1 MGQRKKIFS
10 NYSFIFACGL
20 AFVGAAFAIG
30 GLFVSKNNQVAQ
42 EALATDAVSYMAWD
56 ESSKS
61 VKSVEGGCT
70 DFTILDNTMTSLE
83 DGKWYVVNSEVE
95 INDRISVSG
104 TANLILCDGSKL
116 TAKKGLGLND
126 SANINIFAQ
135 SIGENAGILIAGGEN
150 ISNNIAAIGGNDE
163 KAAGNITIHGGK
175 ITATG
180 RERAAGIGSGYYDTV
195 GAITINGG
203 VITATGGQYAVGI
216 GAGNRATA
224 GAITINGGAITATGG
239 EAAAGIGSGYGATVG
254 AITINGGAITAT
266 GGKYAAGIGGGN
278 GESNCE
284 SIAINGGAITA
295 TGGENAAGI
304 GGAEGG
310 ECGNITISN
319 QVTSLTA
326 TKGSGAYDAI
336 GRGNYGSYGTVTVCG
351 VTNYI
356 SESPFTAQ
364 TITYNLNGGEFTGGF
379 PGIYMTGAEVTLPTN
394 ITKEN
399 HTFIGWYDNL
409 ELTGDSVTA
418 ISSTDSG
425 DKVFWA
431 KWVENIPYYA
441 WDEDSQ
447 TVKAVPGG
455 CSEYTVLESN
465 TTSWTDGWYVLN
477 SNVSFDDFDEPIT
490 INGNDVNLILMDGC
504 TLTVNSYIAVN
515 SGNTLNIYSQ
525 SGGTGALNVTENERG
540 SNAGIGGGYNGTGG
554 NVTIHGGNITA
565 NGSHG
570 AGIGGGYNGN
580 GGNVTIYGGN
590 ITANGGSHGAGI
602 GSGNSYNGNGGT
614 VTVYGGNITANGG
627 SEAAGI
633 GGGHDADGGTVTVYG
648 GNIIANGGE
657 YGAGIGGGANGDE
670 GTVNILGGTV
680 VANGGSEAVGIGGG
694 QGGAP
699 GTLIIADSLNLFNPY
714 LVEKV
719 DDDYARSVNMAVTSA
734 ATVTFNTNGGTINSG
749 AFNVYGEGIVT
760 PLPTNVTRTNYSFG
774 GWWDNATFAGEPVTE
789 ILPGDSG
796 AKSYYARWYPVG
808 YYLVGS
814 VTDGKVVE
822 DYLMTKNTAVTD
834 TDEYYYEKKLT
845 AGATIKAIHGTVVYG
860 EDGSVDAT
868 YPTSGDSYTIPEDG
882 FYRIYLRPN
891 ADGGD
896 GWFQNTLLAKRLYT
910 QVNGVNYHSLA
921 EAYNVV
927 SANGTIKLV
936 DDLDLTGADSFEV
949 TKNIKLDLNGFIL
962 DITTSGDAKIIAKS
976 GAVITVKDTSETVGG
991 VKGSF
996 GVDVEKK
1003 SYISL
1008 EHCRLDISEPT
1019 VKADLVINRLASG
1032 SVVRNINAG
1041 NPDADGFISL
1051 VRTGTDQEFADDVTE
1066 LIDAIGVVEPT
1077 VASKSLIDYARERYE
1092 ALTSAQ
1098 KELVPAEKYTALSK
1112 AESDYIDFVKS
1123 TINSIPAVGS
1133 IVLSDEPAIQNA
1145 RTIYDALRSSEK
1157 TAFPVE
1163 TYEKLTASE
1172 TDIVD
1177 LKTAKAVEDM
1187 IDALPETILF
1197 EHDDAVNRASV
1208 RYNALTDYQKGKI
1221 PAAALSKLQ
1230 AALTKMAD
1238 WKAANFVISEING
1251 LPASENIVIGNKSRI
1266 DSARNNY
1273 NALTQDQ
1280 KDKVP
1285 GSVLDKLVAAEHAY
1299 AIVKADND
1307 VADVVEVTI
1316 SKIGKIERTEEFA
1329 NKLANARSDYDAL
1342 TEKQKA
1348 LVENYSTLVFLENN
1362 YAQYLTHSNAVID
1375 KINAIGTVENT
1386 EECKENIDKAREAF
1400 EGLYDEEK
1408 AFVTNYTTL
1417 ENAEAAYAAYSE
1429 TENVA
1434 KIGDVNYTDILTA
1447 FNAAK
1452 KGETVTLLKDVD
1464 LSDKVA
1470 GYITLRRDITID
1482 LNGHVL
1488 NVATAPYSYVLWA
1501 SDGATIRLDNSV
1513 PEKGGIKGML
1523 GADNTTGAKYTLANC
1538 FLTLTKANIEE
1549 RSASIAVAE
1558 GYVAKDLNNGRS
1570 SVNGYVSNVHIFGD
1584 RDYADDVDTLIRAIG
1599 KFEYT
1604 DACHGLIV
1612 AAREAYYLL
1621 TPEQKALVRYLS
1633 LLQDAEKQ
1641 YASFVANDIETL
1653 IDDEI
1658 TIADKY
1664 NIEKASAEFEGMTEA
1679 EKTYVPAATVTKLN
1693 DAKTALAE
1701 IMEHYTGDDDCTHS
1715 LANVTSTVTSKSE
1728 IKDYAYASDDAA
1740 YSSIGRRVNFPQ
1752 IPNWTIT
1759 PGNAT
1764 ITVTFELPTA
1774 QEVEV
1779 WWRFEYQGGYHTAR
1793 ATITHNS
1800 DSPIVYNLTDSSWK
1814 IDRYYC
1820 EAGTK
1825 VFTYRLDVDKTNWKE
1840 IPQGRNFYVVPK
1852 CISTFDENGICSLCG
1867 TKCLHERIG
1876 RFYDDLIDEYHFGCR
1891 DCHRKIDIATLP
1903 YEQEISFD
1911 LARQAYETL
1920 TVAQKNKFCSSDLF
1934 KLEAHEML
1942 RNVQSTE
1949 EKNINDAKLA
1959 FKVSSL
1965 INGLPA
1971 VANVT
1976 LLHKDDIETAR
1987 VAYDALTDAQKAY
2000 VTSDTLS
2007 ILTNVETKYNQI
2019 KTAAENQEVTDV
2031 INLINSL
2038 PDLDNISFE
2047 NRHLIEQARYAY
2059 NLLTDAQKTNVTNL
2073 TTLTNAE
2080 IRGERESWTDNITL
2094 EKGTYIFVSATD
2106 STKAIINYDGSTIKV
2121 AYYNSETINNNF
2133 PDNRAF
2139 KWKTTIQG
2147 TDIYYSLENI
2157 NDLSAANR
2165 LLDVA
2170 SNGAA
2175 LTENS
2180 ALGLVNITTALSE
2193 NDTNVFR
2200 FSKRKGVDMEDNEY
2214 FIRCVVTDQNKYDY
2228 VITLRDNNTTN
2239 MGYYVATNEKQIWK
2253 VIRVNG
2259 DDDFAM
2265 MVDDEID
2272 ALPDYSGTTL
2282 DNEAAAIHAR
2292 NSYDALTDYQKG
2304 LVKNLAH
2311 LQAVEQKIVD
2321 LKAANAVRDQITAIG
2336 EVADTA
2342 ASKTKID
2349 TARTA
2354 YNSLTGAQKLLVT
2367 NYATLQAAEETCAGY
2382 VTSAINALPT
2392 PKDIVVSTDASLVT
2406 AARAKYTALTTEE
2419 AAYITQGTI
2428 DKLVASEWTITVK
2441 SLPPIAE
2448 KVPGV
2453 GELSLSDKPAV
2464 VAVRNVY
2471 DNDLSNNQKTIIG
2484 DVVLKILTDA
2494 ETEIANLEAAQ
2505 TVIDAINNIP
2515 GKEDIAATDA
2525 TAVSNALDAY
2535 TGLTDYQKG
2544 KVSTALY
2551 NKLIASNVAVE
2562 ILSLPALDDL
2572 GLDDYIDVVAAR
2584 ASYTAL
2590 DDDQKALVSD
2600 TVLNTLTAA
2609 EKRMTDMAAAKVVY
2623 DLINEIGEVTYTEA
2637 SHDKIVAARDG
2648 YNGLI
2653 ADQKVFVT
2661 NYDILVAAEDTYSA
2675 AAEASINSDLKDID
2689 VSTITID
2696 DKDAIVKAKA
2706 KYDELTDEEK
2716 AKINQDTVD
2725 KVLTASLTIDI
2736 FEILGASDIDEE
2748 ISTTD
2753 AKAIKDAKKFYDT
2766 LSVGQKEMLA
2776 DSIVDKLLSSVAA
2789 LNIIELP
2796 DGLAIQVTDKD
2807 AIKNARE
2814 SYDIL
2819 LPNQETLVPQ
2829 TTLDKLVAAE
2839 NILAVID
2846 LPTISEIADG
2856 VTANEKKA
2864 ILDAKSGYDALS
2876 DEQKN
2881 LVPNEVKDRLF
2892 ASNATLAIVD
2902 IPAAANI
2909 TSASEQIIQN
2919 ARTTFDALSD
2929 DQEALVPEATL
2940 DKLIASEAVL
2950 KIVKLP
2956 AGADIK
2962 TTDETAIAAAR
2973 QAFTDLSDD
2982 QEALIAQ
2989 GTIDTLVAAETT
3001 LIIVKLPETSAVT
3014 ASDAEAVAAARS
3026 AYNDITE
3033 NQQALVPQS
3042 AKDKLIASEF
3052 ILSIIGLPTVDEVIS
3067 GVSDEVKNNVVNACD
3082 RYLKLT
3088 EAQQALVPD
3097 AAKNNLLASATIIYC
3112 DRILPAGD
3120 IDEDITPE
3128 AANDIK
3134 NAKKAYEALTDE
3146 QKALIPADSVD
3157 KIYTSEATLRIVEIP
3172 DIDKID
3178 VSSAEAV
3185 NAAKQSFD
3193 GLTPEQKNMIPEAK
3207 KNVLAASIAVFDIV
3221 KLPAGADIKAT
3232 DKAAI
3237 EAARQ
3242 TYTDLSDDQEA
3253 LVPQATLD
3261 TLVAAET
3268 TLQIVELPA
3277 GDSIKTT
3284 DSDAIK
3290 AARDVY
3296 DALDNAQKAKVD
3308 STTIDTLVAAET
3320 TLQIVKLP
3328 TGTSIT
3334 VNDKAAIEAAR
3345 TVYDALSNDRKAKV
3359 AQATVDTLVAAE
3371 KTLQIVQLP
3380 SGTDIKATDA
3390 TDIAAARTAYEALT
3404 ADQKA
3409 KVAQAT
3415 VDTLVAA
3422 ETTLQIVKLPEIT
3435 LISVDDKETIAA
3447 ARSAYN
3453 KLTDA
3458 QKAKVA
3464 QETLDT
3470 LVASEM
3476 TLQIV
3481 ELPAVS
3487 DVTSASGDVIR
3498 AARTAYDLLS
3508 DEQLDLVPYAS
3519 RDKLIASESA
3529 LAIAELPVGND
3540 IKTTD
3545 ADTIKAARD
3554 AYNALSDKQ
3563 KGLVAQDTVDTL
3575 VAAETTLQIVKL
3587 PVGEAITANDSEA
3600 IVDARR
3606 AYSQLEDAQKE
3617 KVTQETLDTL
3627 RAAEITL
3634 YIVKL
3639 PVGNDI
3645 SEDDATRIA
3654 GVRKAYNYATDAEKA
3669 KIAQATLDTLVA
3681 AETTLQIVEL
3691 PEITLISVD
3700 DKEAIQAARTA
3711 YEALTADQKAK
3722 VTQETLDTLVASEM
3736 TLQIIEL
3743 PAVSDVTSINGDVIR
3758 AARTAY
3764 DLLSDAQLELV
3775 PYASRDKL
3783 IASESALAIAELP
3796 VGNDIKATDK
3806 TAIEAAREQ
3815 YEALSDKQKGLV
3827 AQDTVDTLVAAETT
3841 LQIVQLPAKTD
3852 ITADSRDAIEKARAA
3867 VSDLSDEQ
3875 LEKVTQETLDTLV
3888 AAETTLQIVELP
3900 ATKDITPESRTAIVA
3915 ARIAYEGLTSEQ
3927 QAKVAQ
3933 ETLDTLIAAETALTI
3948 VELPDVTNISA
3959 DSQEDIE
3966 AAREAYEELSDEQ
3979 KKLVPQDTL
3988 DTLVAAETTLQIVEL
4003 PATDDITSDSAN
4015 DIAAAREA
4023 YDALTPEQKEKVS
4036 KATVD
4041 ALTSS
4046 EATLSIVKLPVVG
4059 ELTFDNKEDVI
4070 AVRNEYDALSDEG
4083 KANVPVDVVK
4093 KLVAAEVEI
4102 ADIEAAKDTSEM
4114 IDSLPDVTN
4123 ITREDREDVTS
4134 TRTSYDEL
4142 SEYQQGKVSD
4152 ETLAK
4157 LEEIEEVY
4165 TSMDKIDSIGTVAYT
4180 KDSKA
4185 LIDDA
4190 KAYYDSLNAE
4200 QKVAIDNT
4208 NALNKAV
4215 TDYYAVDTAV
4225 NKADSITNIRH
4236 DARSDE
4242 AIKEARKEYE
4252 SLSQDQKDLLPE
4264 ESLQKIEDSETVYEA
4279 LNKIYAIGNAE
4290 YTDESEMLIAEA
4302 RKAYDELSEQQK
4314 AMVNKIDFAVL
4325 ETAETSYA
4333 NQENTA
4339 NVTHITL
4346 IIIVSVLL
4354 GGGAILLALMVLSIF
4369 KAKKGLKAMSVA
4381 FVPAI
4386 LATSHYLDSRF
4397 VALYVLAGVLLLV
4410 LIAIIVL
4417 WIKNPTVFKDMKN
4430 LFKKGEKMEMS
4441 PAPAVQAA
4449 PAIQPIPQPL
4459 LQEPVSDNEEEE
4471 TVTVTDEKGNI
4482 FQIRFIKSFT
4492 AKLIQA
4498 NEESKKYYEELK
4510 NYVLSYKKT
4519 ASRVSWNYDSINSGR
4534 NPVLKFAIRGKTL
4547 GVYFPLNADDYEDSK
4562 YKVEKVE
4569 SKKFE
4574 DVPCLYRIKNDRRCE
4589 YAKELIDVVM
4599 NNLGLEKGKEQKESY
4614 YLHYEEN
4621 KPLIA
4626 RGLIKE
4632 LKVQVN
4638 KPVARE
4644 TQILSV
4650 VTDEDGEEVVTK
4662 RDSKGNIFEIRYI
4675 KSFTAKLSQAD
4686 DELKDY
4692 YNELKNYALS
4702 YKKANSRISWH
4713 FDSVNVGRNQVL
4725 KFVIRGKTLC
4735 LYYALNAD
4743 DYAESKYKVEKV
4755 ESKKYEDVPCLY
4767 RIKNDRR
4774 RDYAKDLIDVV
4785 MANVPTEKGKES
4797 NEDFRVPYE
4806 TTEAL
4811 LEKGLIKELKV
4822 QVNNPVSRETQILSV
4837 VTNADGDEVVT
4848 KQDRNGNIFE
4858 IRYIKSFT
4866 AKLSQA
4872 EQELKDYYNE
4882 LKNYALGYKKANS
4895 RVSWHFDSIN
4905 VGRNQVLKF
4914 AIRGKTLCLYFALNA
4929 DDYADSKYKVEKVE
4943 SKKFEDVPC
4952 LYRIKN
4958 DRRRDYAKDLIDT
4971 VMGNVPTEK
4980 GKESNEEFRVPF
4992 EETKVLL
4999 EKGLIK
5005 EVKTKVGT
5013 KEEEIQSITVEEADK
5028 QMSDEKAEASIEIDT
5043 VHKKRIGK
5051 KEIINIDT
5059 LSNSFNNG
5067 DEVTIEALI
5076 AKKLIPSKTG
5086 SVKLLARGTL
5096 NKKLTVCL
5104 NDYSLQAV
5112 KMIALLGGQV
5122 KIIK

>member
-20 AFVGAAFAIG
+20 AFVGAGFAIG

-42 EALATDAVSYMAWD
+42 EALAADTVPYMAWD

-61 VKSVEGGCT
+61 VKSVEGGCSEYTIVT
-70 DFTILDNTMTSLE
+70 DSTTSWT
-83 DGKWYVVNSEVE
+83 DGWYVVNSNV
-95 INDRISVSG
+95 NISDLIEVSG
-104 TANLILCDGSKL
+104 TANLILCDNFELTATKGIGLTEGASIKIYAQSDGEDAGKL
-116 TAKKGLGLND
+116 TVTGSGR
-126 SANINIFAQ
+126 
-135 SIGENAGILIAGGEN
+135 AGIGPKYNVASG
-150 ISNNIAAIGGNDE
+150 D
-163 KAAGNITIHGGK
+163 ITIHGGI

-180 RERAAGIGSGYYDTV
+180 KSNGAGIGSGSHSSVGAITIHGGVITATGGADNAAGIGSGFDYDHEATV
-195 GAITINGG
+195 DTITINGG
-203 VITATGGQYAVGI
+203 VITATGGERAAGI
-216 GAGNRATA
+216 GGGSSGNGGTITINGGTITATGGADGNTGGAGIGGGNLCKSGTITINGGVITATGGEKAA
-224 GAITINGGAITATGG
+224 GIGGGDWGVYENITINGGAITATGG
-239 EAAAGIGSGYGATVG
+239 RNGAGIGCGD
-254 AITINGGAITAT
+254 
-266 GGKYAAGIGGGN
+266 
-278 GESNCE
+278 GES
-284 SIAINGGAITA
+284 
-295 TGGENAAGI
+295 
-304 GGAEGG
+304 
-310 ECGNITISN
+310 CGNITISN

-326 TKGSGAYDAI
+326 TKGPDGNGNAI
-336 GRGNYGSYGTVTVCG
+336 GRGNSGSCGTVTICG
-351 VTNYI
+351 AEGEI
-356 SESPFTAQ
+356 SDSPFTAQ
-364 TITYNLNGGEFTGGF
+364 TITYHLNGGEFSGGF

-399 HTFIGWYDNL
+399 HIFVGWYDNL
-409 ELTGDSVTA
+409 ALTGDSVTA
-418 ISSTDSG
+418 IGKDAIG
-425 DKVFWA
+425 NKEFWA
-431 KWVENIPYYA
+431 
-441 WDEDSQ
+441 
-447 TVKAVPGG
+447 
-455 CSEYTVLESN
+455 
-465 TTSWTDGWYVLN
+465 SW
-477 SNVSFDDFDEPIT
+477 
-490 INGNDVNLILMDGC
+490 
-504 TLTVNSYIAVN
+504 
-515 SGNTLNIYSQ
+515 
-525 SGGTGALNVTENERG
+525 
-540 SNAGIGGGYNGTGG
+540 
-554 NVTIHGGNITA
+554 
-565 NGSHG
+565 
-570 AGIGGGYNGN
+570 
-580 GGNVTIYGGN
+580 
-590 ITANGGSHGAGI
+590 
-602 GSGNSYNGNGGT
+602 
-614 VTVYGGNITANGG
+614 
-627 SEAAGI
+627 
-633 GGGHDADGGTVTVYG
+633 
-648 GNIIANGGE
+648 
-657 YGAGIGGGANGDE
+657 
-670 GTVNILGGTV
+670 
-680 VANGGSEAVGIGGG
+680 
-694 QGGAP
+694 
-699 GTLIIADSLNLFNPY
+699 NP
-714 LVEKV
+714 
-719 DDDYARSVNMAVTSA
+719 
-734 ATVTFNTNGGTINSG
+734 TVTFNTNGGTF
-749 AFNVYGEGIVT
+749 ATPAPTYYVEAEGLV
-760 PLPTNVTRTNYSFG
+760 LPTNITKTDYSFG
-774 GWWDNATFAGEPVTE
+774 GWWDNATFTGEPVAK

-796 AKSYYARWYPVG
+796 AKSYYARWYPIG

-834 TDEYYYEKKLT
+834 ADEYYYEKKLT
-845 AGATIKAIHGTVVYG
+845 AGTTIKAIHGTVVYG
-860 EDGSVDAT
+860 GDGSVEDT

-949 TKNIKLDLNGFIL
+949 TKNIKLDLNGFTL

-996 GVDVEKK
+996 GVDVEKN

-1008 EHCRLDISEPT
+1008 EHCRLDLSEPT
-1019 VKADLVINRLASG
+1019 IKADLVINRLASG

-1092 ALTSAQ
+1092 ALTDAQ

-1157 TAFPVE
+1157 TAFPAE

-1208 RYNALTDYQKGKI
+1208 RYNALSNYQKTKI

-1230 AALTKMAD
+1230 AALAEMAD
-1238 WKAANFVISEING
+1238 WKTANFVVSEING

-1285 GSVLDKLVAAEHAY
+1285 GSVLDKLVAAENAY
-1299 AIVKADND
+1299 ALVKADND

-1329 NKLANARSDYDAL
+1329 NKLTNARNQYNEL
-1342 TEKQKA
+1342 TDKQKA

-1362 YAQYLTHSNAVID
+1362 YAQYLAHSNAVID

-1386 EECKENIDKAREAF
+1386 EECKEKIDEAREAF
-1400 EGLYDEEK
+1400 EELYDEEK

-1417 ENAEAAYAAYSE
+1417 ENAETAYAVYSE

-1464 LSDKVA
+1464 LSDKAA

-1488 NVATAPYSYVLWA
+1488 NVTTAPYSYVLWA
-1501 SDGATIRLDNSV
+1501 SDGATVRLDNSV

-1523 GADNTTGAKYTLANC
+1523 GTDNTTGAKYVLANC
-1538 FLTLTKANIEE
+1538 FLTLSKANIEE
-1549 RSASIAVAE
+1549 RSASIAIPE
-1558 GYVAKDLNNGRS
+1558 GYVAKDLNNGRP

-1604 DACHGLIV
+1604 DACHDLIV
-1612 AAREAYYLL
+1612 AAREAYNLL

-1633 LLQDAEKQ
+1633 LLQDAEEQ

-1664 NIEKASAEFEGMTEA
+1664 NIEKASDEFDDMTEA
-1679 EKTYVPAATVTKLN
+1679 EQAYVPAATVTKLD

-2000 VTSDTLS
+2000 VTSETLS
-2007 ILTNVETKYNQI
+2007 ILTDVETKYNQI
-2019 KTAAENQEVTDV
+2019 ETTAENQEVTDV

-2038 PDLDNISFE
+2038 PALDNISFE

-2059 NLLTDAQKTNVTNL
+2059 NLLTDAQKANVTNL

-2106 STKAIINYDGSTIKV
+2106 STKAILNYDGSTIKV
-2121 AYYNSETINNNF
+2121 AVYDSETINNNNTS
-2133 PDNRAF
+2133 NRAF

-2147 TDIYYSLENI
+2147 TNVYYSLENI
-2157 NDLSAANR
+2157 NDLSVANR

-2170 SNGAA
+2170 SNGTA
-2175 LTENS
+2175 LTENR

-2193 NDTNVFR
+2193 NNTNVFR

-2228 VITLRDNNTTN
+2228 VITLRDNDTN

-2259 DDDFAM
+2259 DDEFGK

-2272 ALPDYSGTTL
+2272 VLPDYSGTTL
-2282 DNEAAAIHAR
+2282 DNEEAAIHAR
-2292 NSYDALTDYQKG
+2292 NSYDALTDYQRG
-2304 LVKNLAH
+2304 LVKNLSH

-2321 LKAANAVRDQITAIG
+2321 IKAANAVDDKITAIG

-2354 YNSLTGAQKLLVT
+2354 YNSLTVAQKLLVT
-2367 NYATLQAAEETCAGY
+2367 NYVTLQAAEETCAGF

-2392 PKDIVVSTDASLVT
+2392 PKDIVVSADANLVT

-2441 SLPPIAE
+2441 SFPPIAE
-2448 KVPGV
+2448 KIPGD

-2464 VAVRNVY
+2464 VAARNVY
-2471 DNDLSNNQKTIIG
+2471 DNLSENQKTIIG
-2484 DVVLKILTDA
+2484 DVVLKILTDT

-2505 TVIDAINNIP
+2505 AVIDAINNLP
-2515 GKEDIAATDA
+2515 SKEDIAATDA

-2544 KVSTALY
+2544 KVPTALY

-2562 ILSLPALDDL
+2562 ILNLPALDDL
-2572 GLDDYIDVVAAR
+2572 GLDDYTAVVAAR
-2584 ASYTAL
+2584 ASYDAL
-2590 DDDQKALVSD
+2590 DVDQEALVSD

-2623 DLINEIGEVTYTEA
+2623 DLINDIGEVTYTEA
-2637 SHDKIVAARDG
+2637 SHNKIVAAREG

-2675 AAEASINSDLKDID
+2675 AAEASINADLKDID

-2696 DKDAIVKAKA
+2696 DKDIIVTAKA

-2716 AKINQDTVD
+2716 ANINQDTVD
-2725 KVLTASLTIDI
+2725 KVLTASLTIDV
-2736 FEILGASDIDEE
+2736 FEILGASDIDED
-2748 ISTTD
+2748 ISATD

-2796 DGLAIQVTDKD
+2796 DGLAIQVTDRD

-2819 LPNQETLVPQ
+2819 LPKQEALVPQ
-2829 TTLDKLVAAE
+2829 TTFDKLVAAE
-2839 NILAVID
+2839 NILAVIE

-2929 DQEALVPEATL
+2929 KQEALVPEATL

-2956 AGADIK
+2956 AGTDIK
-2962 TTDETAIAAAR
+2962 TTDETVIAAARTAYTDLNPAQQALVPQATLDTLVAAETTLQIVKLPAGDNIKATDETVIAAAR

-3014 ASDAEAVAAARS
+3014 ASDAEAIASARF
-3026 AYNDITE
+3026 AYNAITE

-3112 DRILPAGD
+3112 DRILPAEN
-3120 IDEDITPE
+3120 IDENITPE

-3178 VSSAEAV
+3178 VSSAQAV

-3193 GLTPEQKNMIPEAK
+3193 GLTPEQKNMVPEAK

-3221 KLPAGADIKAT
+3221 KLPAGADIKTT

-3242 TYTDLSDDQEA
+3242 AYTDLNNDQKG
-3253 LVPQATLD
+3253 LVPQSTLD

-3284 DSDAIK
+3284 DADAIK
-3290 AARDVY
+3290 AARDAY

-3308 STTIDTLVAAET
+3308 STTLDTLVAAET

-3328 TGTSIT
+3328 VGTDIKT
-3334 VNDKAAIEAAR
+3334 TDATAIAAAR
-3345 TVYDALSNDRKAKV
+3345 TAYDALSNDRKAKV

-3380 SGTDIKATDA
+3380 SGTDIKTTDA
-3390 TDIAAARTAYEALT
+3390 TDIAAARTAYEALSD
-3404 ADQKA
+3404 DQKA
-3409 KVAQAT
+3409 KIAQAT

-3422 ETTLQIVKLPEIT
+3422 ETTLQIVELPEIT
-3435 LISVDDKETIAA
+3435 LISVDDKEVIKA
-3447 ARSAYN
+3447 ARTAYD
-3453 KLTDA
+3453 LLSDE

-3487 DVTSASGDVIR
+3487 DVTSA
-3498 AARTAYDLLS
+3498 
-3508 DEQLDLVPYAS
+3508 
-3519 RDKLIASESA
+3519 
-3529 LAIAELPVGND
+3529 
-3540 IKTTD
+3540 
-3545 ADTIKAARD
+3545 
-3554 AYNALSDKQ
+3554 
-3563 KGLVAQDTVDTL
+3563 
-3575 VAAETTLQIVKL
+3575 
-3587 PVGEAITANDSEA
+3587 
-3600 IVDARR
+3600 
-3606 AYSQLEDAQKE
+3606 
-3617 KVTQETLDTL
+3617 
-3627 RAAEITL
+3627 
-3634 YIVKL
+3634 
-3639 PVGNDI
+3639 
-3645 SEDDATRIA
+3645 
-3654 GVRKAYNYATDAEKA
+3654 
-3669 KIAQATLDTLVA
+3669 
-3681 AETTLQIVEL
+3681 
-3691 PEITLISVD
+3691 
-3700 DKEAIQAARTA
+3700 
-3711 YEALTADQKAK
+3711 
-3722 VTQETLDTLVASEM
+3722 
-3736 TLQIIEL
+3736 
-3743 PAVSDVTSINGDVIR
+3743 NGDVIR

-3827 AQDTVDTLVAAETT
+3827 AQATVDTLVAAEKTLQIVELPAGEAIVTTSKAAIEAARAAYEGLSDDQKAKVAQATVDTLVAAETT
-3841 LQIVQLPAKTD
+3841 LTIVELPAGEAIITTSRAEIDAARTAYEALSDDQKAKVAPATVDTLVAAEMTIQIVELPVDSD
-3852 ITADSRDAIEKARAA
+3852 ITPNSRETIEAARTAYEALSSEQKAKVVQSTVDTLVVAETVLEIVELPVGENIKTTDATAIAAARASFDKLSDAQKERVPQYTVDKLVVAEAVLGIVELPVGDNIKTTDADAIKAARDAYDALNDDKQKPF
-3867 VSDLSDEQ
+3867 VPQS
-3875 LEKVTQETLDTLV
+3875 TLDTLV

-3900 ATKDITPESRTAIVA
+3900 AGEAIVKTSRTAIEAARTAYDALTAAQLEKTTQGTLDTLIAAEVTLQIVELPATSEITPESRAVIEA
-3915 ARIAYEGLTSEQ
+3915 AREAYEALSADQ
-3927 QAKVAQ
+3927 KAKVAKA
-3933 ETLDTLIAAETALTI
+3933 TLDTLIAAETALT
-3948 VELPDVTNISA
+3948 VSELPDVSDITPESE
-3959 DSQEDIE
+3959 EDIE
-3966 AAREAYEELSDEQ
+3966 AAREAYDALTPEQ
-3979 KKLVPQDTL
+3979 KALVSQDTV

-4003 PATDDITSDSAN
+4003 PETSEITADSE
-4015 DIAAAREA
+4015 DTIKAAREA
-4023 YDALTPEQKEKVS
+4023 YDALTDDQKAKVT
-4036 KATVD
+4036 KETLD
-4041 ALTSS
+4041 TLTSS
-4046 EATLSIVKLPVVG
+4046 ESTLDIVELPIVG
-4059 ELTFDNKEDVI
+4059 ELVFEDKESVQ
-4070 AVRNEYDALSDEG
+4070 AVRDEYEALSDEA
-4083 KANVPVDVVK
+4083 KANVPADVLE
-4093 KLVAAEVEI
+4093 KLEEAEVEI
-4102 ADIEAAKDTSEM
+4102 ADIEAAKDTSDM
-4114 IDSLPDVTN
+4114 ITELPDVSKV
-4123 ITREDREDVTS
+4123 TRQDLEEVLASRE
-4134 TRTSYDEL
+4134 SYDEL
-4142 SEYQQGKVSD
+4142 TEYQQGKVSE
-4152 ETLAK
+4152 ETLTK
-4157 LEEIEEVY
+4157 LEEIEEVFE
-4165 TSMDKIDSIGTVAYT
+4165 SMDKIDSIGKVAYT
-4180 KDSKA
+4180 KESKA

-4200 QKVAIDNT
+4200 QKQAIDNT

-4215 TDYYAVDTAV
+4215 TDYYAVDNAV
-4225 NKADSITNIRH
+4225 TKSDSIVDLRY
-4236 DARSDE
+4236 DARSDS

-4252 SLSQDQKDLLPE
+4252 ALSQDQKALLPE
-4264 ESLQKIEDSETVYEA
+4264 EALQRIEDGETVYA
-4279 LNKIYAIGNAE
+4279 TLDKIYAIGNAE
-4290 YTDESEMLIAEA
+4290 YTAESETLIAEA
-4302 RKAYDELSEQQK
+4302 RKAYDEMSEEQK
-4314 AMVNKIDFAVL
+4314 AMVNKADFAVL
-4325 ETAETSYA
+4325 EQAESNYA
-4333 NQENTA
+4333 SQENTA
-4339 NVTHITL
+4339 NIIHIVL
-4346 IIIVSVLL
+4346 IVLVSVLL
-4354 GGGAILLALMVLSIF
+4354 GLGAPLLLLMVLSNL
-4369 KAKKGLKAMSVA
+4369 KAKRGVKAMSFA
-4381 FVPAI
+4381 FIPVI
-4386 LATSHYLDSRF
+4386 LAGSHYLDSRF
-4397 VALYVLAGVLLLV
+4397 IVLYVLAGLLLV
-4410 LIAIIVL
+4410 VLIALLVMF
-4417 WIKNPTVFKDMKN
+4417 IKHPEAFKNIKN
-4430 LFKKGEKMEMS
+4430 LFKKEKKMDMTA
-4441 PAPAVQAA
+4441 APAVQTA
-4449 PAIQPIPQPL
+4449 PVAQPIPQPL
-4459 LQEPVSDNEEEE
+4459 LQEPVSDSEEEE

-4482 FQIRFIKSFT
+4482 FQIRFVKSFT

-4519 ASRVSWNYDSINSGR
+4519 TSRVSWNYDSINSGR
-4534 NPVLKFAIRGKTL
+4534 NPVLKFAVRGKTL
-4547 GVYFPLNADDYEDSK
+4547 GVYFPLNVDEYADSK

-4599 NNLGLEKGKEQKESY
+4599 NNLGLEKGEEQKESY

-4638 KPVARE
+4638 KPA
-4644 TQILSV
+4644 
-4650 VTDEDGEEVVTK
+4650 
-4662 RDSKGNIFEIRYI
+4662 
-4675 KSFTAKLSQAD
+4675 
-4686 DELKDY
+4686 
-4692 YNELKNYALS
+4692 
-4702 YKKANSRISWH
+4702 
-4713 FDSVNVGRNQVL
+4713 
-4725 KFVIRGKTLC
+4725 
-4735 LYYALNAD
+4735 
-4743 DYAESKYKVEKV
+4743 
-4755 ESKKYEDVPCLY
+4755 
-4767 RIKNDRR
+4767 
-4774 RDYAKDLIDVV
+4774 
-4785 MANVPTEKGKES
+4785 
-4797 NEDFRVPYE
+4797 
-4806 TTEAL
+4806 
-4811 LEKGLIKELKV
+4811 
-4822 QVNNPVSRETQILSV
+4822 RETQILSV
-4837 VTNADGDEVVT
+4837 VTNADGDEVIT

-4905 VGRNQVLKF
+4905 VGRNQVIKF

-5005 EVKTKVGT
+5005 EVKTKVGQ
-5013 KEEEIQSITVEEADK
+5013 KEEIVQSITVEEADK

>member
-20 AFVGAAFAIG
+20 AFVGAGFAIG

-42 EALATDAVSYMAWD
+42 EALAADTVPYMAWD

-61 VKSVEGGCT
+61 VKSVEGGCSEYTIVT
-70 DFTILDNTMTSLE
+70 DSTTSWT
-83 DGKWYVVNSEVE
+83 DGWYVVNSNV
-95 INDRISVSG
+95 NISDLIEVSG
-104 TANLILCDGSKL
+104 TANLILCDNFELTATKGIGLTEGASIKIYAQSDGEDAGKL
-116 TAKKGLGLND
+116 TVTGSGR
-126 SANINIFAQ
+126 
-135 SIGENAGILIAGGEN
+135 AGIGPKYNVASG
-150 ISNNIAAIGGNDE
+150 D
-163 KAAGNITIHGGK
+163 ITIHGGI

-180 RERAAGIGSGYYDTV
+180 KSNGAGIGSGSHSSVGAITIHGGVITATGGADNAAGIGSGFDYDHEATV
-195 GAITINGG
+195 DTITINGG
-203 VITATGGQYAVGI
+203 VITATGGERAAGI
-216 GAGNRATA
+216 GGGSSGNGGTITINGGTITATGGADGNTGGAGIGGGNLCKSGTITINGGVITATGGEKAA
-224 GAITINGGAITATGG
+224 GIGGGDWGVYENITINGGAITATGG
-239 EAAAGIGSGYGATVG
+239 RNGAGIGCGD
-254 AITINGGAITAT
+254 
-266 GGKYAAGIGGGN
+266 
-278 GESNCE
+278 GES
-284 SIAINGGAITA
+284 
-295 TGGENAAGI
+295 
-304 GGAEGG
+304 
-310 ECGNITISN
+310 CGNITISN

-326 TKGSGAYDAI
+326 TKGPDGNGNAI
-336 GRGNYGSYGTVTVCG
+336 GRGNSGSCGTVTICG
-351 VTNYI
+351 AEGEI
-356 SESPFTAQ
+356 SDSPFTAQ
-364 TITYNLNGGEFTGGF
+364 TITYHLNGGEFSGGF

-399 HTFIGWYDNL
+399 HIFVGWYDNL
-409 ELTGDSVTA
+409 ALTGDSVTA
-418 ISSTDSG
+418 IGKDAIG
-425 DKVFWA
+425 NKEFWA
-431 KWVENIPYYA
+431 
-441 WDEDSQ
+441 
-447 TVKAVPGG
+447 
-455 CSEYTVLESN
+455 
-465 TTSWTDGWYVLN
+465 SW
-477 SNVSFDDFDEPIT
+477 
-490 INGNDVNLILMDGC
+490 
-504 TLTVNSYIAVN
+504 
-515 SGNTLNIYSQ
+515 
-525 SGGTGALNVTENERG
+525 
-540 SNAGIGGGYNGTGG
+540 
-554 NVTIHGGNITA
+554 
-565 NGSHG
+565 
-570 AGIGGGYNGN
+570 
-580 GGNVTIYGGN
+580 
-590 ITANGGSHGAGI
+590 
-602 GSGNSYNGNGGT
+602 
-614 VTVYGGNITANGG
+614 
-627 SEAAGI
+627 
-633 GGGHDADGGTVTVYG
+633 
-648 GNIIANGGE
+648 
-657 YGAGIGGGANGDE
+657 
-670 GTVNILGGTV
+670 
-680 VANGGSEAVGIGGG
+680 
-694 QGGAP
+694 
-699 GTLIIADSLNLFNPY
+699 NP
-714 LVEKV
+714 
-719 DDDYARSVNMAVTSA
+719 
-734 ATVTFNTNGGTINSG
+734 TVTFNTNGGTF
-749 AFNVYGEGIVT
+749 ATPAPTYYVEAEGLV
-760 PLPTNVTRTNYSFG
+760 LPTNITKTDYSFG
-774 GWWDNATFAGEPVTE
+774 GWWDNATFTGEPVAK

-796 AKSYYARWYPVG
+796 AKSYYARWYPIG

-834 TDEYYYEKKLT
+834 ADEYYYEKKLT
-845 AGATIKAIHGTVVYG
+845 AGTTIKAIHGTVVYG
-860 EDGSVDAT
+860 GDGSVEDT

-949 TKNIKLDLNGFIL
+949 TKNIKLDLNGFTL

-996 GVDVEKK
+996 GVDVEKN

-1008 EHCRLDISEPT
+1008 EHCRLDLSEPT
-1019 VKADLVINRLASG
+1019 IKADLVINRLASG

-1092 ALTSAQ
+1092 ALTDAQ

-1157 TAFPVE
+1157 TAFPAE

-1208 RYNALTDYQKGKI
+1208 RYNALSNYQKTKI

-1230 AALTKMAD
+1230 AALAEMAD
-1238 WKAANFVISEING
+1238 WKTANFVVSEING

-1285 GSVLDKLVAAEHAY
+1285 GSVLDKLVAAENAY
-1299 AIVKADND
+1299 ALVKADND

-1329 NKLANARSDYDAL
+1329 NKLTNARNQYNEL
-1342 TEKQKA
+1342 TDKQKA

-1362 YAQYLTHSNAVID
+1362 YAQYLAHSNAVID

-1386 EECKENIDKAREAF
+1386 EECKEKIDEAREAF
-1400 EGLYDEEK
+1400 EELYDEEK

-1417 ENAEAAYAAYSE
+1417 ENAETAYAVYSE

-1464 LSDKVA
+1464 LSDKAA

-1488 NVATAPYSYVLWA
+1488 NVTTAPYSYVLWA
-1501 SDGATIRLDNSV
+1501 SDGATVRLDNSV

-1523 GADNTTGAKYTLANC
+1523 GTDNTTGAKYVLANC
-1538 FLTLTKANIEE
+1538 FLTLSKANIEE
-1549 RSASIAVAE
+1549 RSASIAIPE
-1558 GYVAKDLNNGRS
+1558 GYVAKDLNNGRP

-1604 DACHGLIV
+1604 DACHDLIV
-1612 AAREAYYLL
+1612 AAREAYNLL

-1633 LLQDAEKQ
+1633 LLQDAEEQ

-1664 NIEKASAEFEGMTEA
+1664 NIEKASDEFDDMTEA
-1679 EKTYVPAATVTKLN
+1679 EQAYVPAATVTKLD

-2000 VTSDTLS
+2000 VTSETLS
-2007 ILTNVETKYNQI
+2007 ILTDVETKYNQI
-2019 KTAAENQEVTDV
+2019 ETTAENQEVTDV

-2038 PDLDNISFE
+2038 PALDNISFE

-2059 NLLTDAQKTNVTNL
+2059 NLLTDAQKANVTNL

-2106 STKAIINYDGSTIKV
+2106 STKAILNYDGSTIKV
-2121 AYYNSETINNNF
+2121 AVYDSETINNNNTS
-2133 PDNRAF
+2133 NRAF

-2147 TDIYYSLENI
+2147 TNVYYSLENI
-2157 NDLSAANR
+2157 NDLSVANR

-2170 SNGAA
+2170 SNGTA
-2175 LTENS
+2175 LTENR

-2193 NDTNVFR
+2193 NNTNVFR

-2228 VITLRDNNTTN
+2228 VITLRDNDTN

-2259 DDDFAM
+2259 DDEFGK

-2272 ALPDYSGTTL
+2272 VLPDYSGTTL
-2282 DNEAAAIHAR
+2282 DNEEAAIHAR
-2292 NSYDALTDYQKG
+2292 NSYDALTDYQRG
-2304 LVKNLAH
+2304 LVKNLSH

-2321 LKAANAVRDQITAIG
+2321 IKAANAVDDKITAIG

-2962 TTDETAIAAAR
+2962 TTDETAIAAARQAFTDLSDDQEALVPQATLDTLVAAETTLQIVKLPAGDNIKATDETAIAAAR